1 MTDRVNIYRAGP
13 DDKLGLD
20 RLAELDSQPPP
31 TEPMLIAAVDGQL
44 QAAVPLHGG
53 RAIADPF
60 QRTAQL
66 VALLE
71 LRAAQLN
78 SRSSRRRLPYWLRR
92 SATIETGRQ
101 AWIRPPKRRY
111 GRPTLSGER

>member
-13 DDKLGLD
+13 DDKLGLG

-31 TEPMLIAAVDGQL
+31 TEPMLIAAVDGHL
-44 QAAVPLHGG
+44 RAAVPLRGG
-53 RAIADPF
+53 PAIADPF
-60 QRTAQL
+60 HRTAQL

-78 SRSSRRRLPYWLRR
+78 GRSSRRRLPLLAPAFRHDR
-92 SATIETGRQ
+92 NRLASLDPAAQ
-101 AWIRPPKRRY
+101 
-111 GRPTLSGER
+111 TLL